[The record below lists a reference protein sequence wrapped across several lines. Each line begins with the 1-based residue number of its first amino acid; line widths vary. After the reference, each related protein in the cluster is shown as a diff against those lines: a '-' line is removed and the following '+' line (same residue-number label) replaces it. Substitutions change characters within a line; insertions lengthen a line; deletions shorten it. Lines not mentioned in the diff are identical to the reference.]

1 MLNPPLLIVRVVCLI
16 VGLPLAGAAG
26 NAQTPWLEAI
36 EDRLAVTAKALGAMK
51 PVKMTGLADIVS
63 STIRQLRLDEVRAS
77 LRWRVLNIFVTILC
91 KTSPRFYLCGDGQST
106 NEFTQTLPLP
116 HSLPSGATAYTSF

>member
-1 MLNPPLLIVRVVCLI
+1 MIGHVVCLI
-16 VGLPLAGAAG
+16 VGLPIAGAAG

-51 PVKMTGLADIVS
+51 PIKMTGLADIVS

-77 LRWRVLNIFVTILC
+77 LRWRVLNIFVTVSC
-91 KTSPRFYLCGDGQST
+91 KASHLDFV
-106 NEFTQTLPLP
+106 
-116 HSLPSGATAYTSF
+116 SLQVVT